1 MIIASTGC
9 PPDKQITEM
18 VLNDD
23 LMPIYYTPKELHA
36 CLKNV
41 SLENHLSRMLTYAFS
56 VQQLAELKRNLDE
69 VTPGRRML
77 NYLLMRFIRD
87 LSS

>member
-9 PPDKQITEM
+9 PAGKQVTEE

-23 LMPIYYTPKELHA
+23 TMPIYYTPEELRA

-41 SLENHLSRMLTYAFS
+41 SLENHLSQILTYPFS
-56 VQQLAELKRNLDE
+56 VQQLAVLKENLDE
-69 VTPGRRML
+69 VML
-77 NYLLMRFIRD
+77 G
-87 LSS
+87 

>member
-1 MIIASTGC
+1 
-9 PPDKQITEM
+9 M

-23 LMPIYYTPKELHA
+23 LMPIYYTPKELRA

-69 VTPGRRML
+69 VMSG
-77 NYLLMRFIRD
+77 
-87 LSS
+87 